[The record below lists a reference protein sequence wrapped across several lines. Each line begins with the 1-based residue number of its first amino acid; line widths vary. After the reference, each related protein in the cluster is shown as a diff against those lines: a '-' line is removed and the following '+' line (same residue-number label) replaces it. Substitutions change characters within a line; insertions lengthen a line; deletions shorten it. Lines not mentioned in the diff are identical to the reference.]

1 MTHETTMSDRTS
13 ITDPSV
19 LRWAAVVVAVTGL
32 LFVFMQDTW
41 MIASSVTLSGGLF
54 LLAEG
59 ELHDDPRQRRFG
71 YLGLGL
77 AFIFLLIDILISL
90 SRVFA

>member
-1 MTHETTMSDRTS
+1 MSDRTS

-19 LRWAAVVVAVTGL
+19 LRWAAIIVAVTGL

-59 ELHDDPRQRRFG
+59 ESHDDARQRRFG

-77 AFIFLLIDILISL
+77 AFIFLMVDIMTSL
-90 SRVFA
+90 ARTFA